1 MEEKDITVIYYYAKK
16 TEIEVQYLEK
26 GTNNPLA
33 ENEIIKGHVGE
44 EYKTEAKEIAY
55 YKFVE
60 STKNT
65 EGKME
70 EEKIIVKYYYEKQVF
85 NLKVDKW
92 IGNVIMD
99 GIPQASQS
107 IGNNEQLIKVE
118 MHRNKVETADIKIIY
133 KIRISNV
140 GEIEG
145 NVNTITDVIPEG
157 YVFHQEDNEI
167 TWEETQGILTT
178 KDLEGEVINPGE
190 YTEIEMVLRWVKG
203 EENFGEKTNLV
214 LLSQISNPAGYEDIN
229 KEDNSSKTSMILTVA
244 TGLDKNDKIVVVA
257 VIQIVLVTVF
267 GLLLSYKKR
276 RK

>member
-1 MEEKDITVIYYYAKK
+1 MEEDKIT
-16 TEIEVQYLEK
+16 
-26 GTNNPLA
+26 
-33 ENEIIKGHVGE
+33 II
-44 EYKTEAKEIAY
+44 
-55 YKFVE
+55 
-60 STKNT
+60 
-65 EGKME
+65 
-70 EEKIIVKYYYEKQVF
+70 YYYEKQVF

-190 YTEIEMVLRWVKG
+190 YTEIEMVLRWEKG

>member
-1 MEEKDITVIYYYAKK
+1 MEEDKIT
-16 TEIEVQYLEK
+16 
-26 GTNNPLA
+26 
-33 ENEIIKGHVGE
+33 II
-44 EYKTEAKEIAY
+44 
-55 YKFVE
+55 
-60 STKNT
+60 
-65 EGKME
+65 
-70 EEKIIVKYYYEKQVF
+70 YYYEKQVF

-190 YTEIEMVLRWVKG
+190 YTEIEMVLRWEKG

-214 LLSQISNPAGYEDIN
+214 LLKSNKVNPAG
-229 KEDNSSKTSMILTVA
+229 L
-244 TGLDKNDKIVVVA
+244 
-257 VIQIVLVTVF
+257 
-267 GLLLSYKKR
+267 
-276 RK
+276 

>member
-1 MEEKDITVIYYYAKK
+1 
-16 TEIEVQYLEK
+16 
-26 GTNNPLA
+26 
-33 ENEIIKGHVGE
+33 
-44 EYKTEAKEIAY
+44 
-55 YKFVE
+55 
-60 STKNT
+60 
-65 EGKME
+65 ME

-157 YVFHQEDNEI
+157 YVFYQEDNEI

-178 KDLEGEVINPGE
+178 NDLEGETIQPGE
-190 YTEIEMVLRWVKG
+190 YKEIEMVLRWEKG

>member
-1 MEEKDITVIYYYAKK
+1 MQTKKQEKNLKGYEGDPYETERKEFDGYDLIEEPKNKEGKMEEKDITVIYYYAKK

-60 STKNT
+60 STNNT

-70 EEKIIVKYYYEKQVF
+70 EDKITIIYYYEKQVF

-118 MHRNKVETADIKIIY
+118 QKCIGIKQ
-133 KIRISNV
+133 K
-140 GEIEG
+140 
-145 NVNTITDVIPEG
+145 
-157 YVFHQEDNEI
+157 Q
-167 TWEETQGILTT
+167 Q
-178 KDLEGEVINPGE
+178 
-190 YTEIEMVLRWVKG
+190 M
-203 EENFGEKTNLV
+203 
-214 LLSQISNPAGYEDIN
+214 
-229 KEDNSSKTSMILTVA
+229 
-244 TGLDKNDKIVVVA
+244 
-257 VIQIVLVTVF
+257 
-267 GLLLSYKKR
+267 
-276 RK
+276 